1 MDNRITIKVNGD
13 IILTQNTNGLTF
25 GTDALLLS
33 AFTKRNKYS
42 ISNKI
47 AADLGSGTGIM
58 PLLCAKSGKFS
69 KIYAVEIQSEFAKLI
84 EENAKQNNLDDKII
98 PILSDIRDLKSTTL
112 GCEVDVVF
120 SNPPYM
126 KESAGKRNIHDEK
139 YIARHEVCGDIGDFC
154 ACASRI
160 LKHGGKFLC
169 VWRPDRL
176 EDLLYSMREHK
187 LEPKLMTFVHSD
199 TNSEPSMVL
208 VCSVKGGKSAIK
220 VTEPLIMHDSCT
232 TDSKSR
238 PLSQKAQKIYDTLN
252 FEYNER

>member
-69 KIYAVEIQSEFAKLI
+69 KIYAVEIQPEFANLI
-84 EENAKQNNLDDKII
+84 KENSIQNGLEDKII
-98 PILSDIRDLKSTTL
+98 PVLSDIRELKATNIN
-112 GCEVDVVF
+112 GEIDVVF

-154 ACASRI
+154 ACATRL

-176 EDLLYSMREHK
+176 EDLLCSMRENK
-187 LEPKLMTFVHSD
+187 LEPKLAVFVHAHPKA
-199 TNSEPSMVL
+199 EPSMVL
-208 VCSVKGGKSAIK
+208 IEAIKGGASGMRI
-220 VTEPLIMHDSCT
+220 
-232 TDSKSR
+232 SR
-238 PLSQKAQKIYDTLN
+238 PLFLSDSLEDNINNIPSDDAKTIYESSS
-252 FEYNER
+252 FEHFLQN

>member
-13 IILTQNTNGLTF
+13 ILLTENANGLTF

-42 ISNKI
+42 VANKI
-47 AADLGSGTGIM
+47 AADLGSGTGII
-58 PLLCAKSGKFS
+58 PILCASSGKFS
-69 KIYAVEIQSEFAKLI
+69 KIYAVEIQPEFAELI
-84 EENAKQNNLDDKII
+84 KINAEQNNFQDKII
-98 PILSDIRDLKSTTL
+98 PYLSDIRELKSVSI
-112 GCEVDVVF
+112 GGEVDIVF

-154 ACASRI
+154 AAANRI

-176 EDLLYSMREHK
+176 VDLLCSMRENK
-187 LEPKLMTFVHSD
+187 LEPKLAVFVHAHPKA
-199 TNSEPSMVL
+199 EPSMVL
-208 VCSVKGGKSAIK
+208 IEAIKGGASGMRI
-220 VTEPLIMHDSCT
+220 
-232 TDSKSR
+232 SR
-238 PLSQKAQKIYDTLN
+238 PLFLSDSLDDTVNNIPSLDAKTIYESSS
-252 FEYNER
+252 FEHFLSN

>member
-13 IILTQNTNGLTF
+13 ITLSQNKNGLTF

-33 AFTKRNKYS
+33 AFTKRNKFS

-84 EENAKQNNLDDKII
+84 EENAKQNNLGDKII

-187 LEPKLMTFVHSD
+187 LEPKLMVFVHAHPKA
-199 TNSEPSMVL
+199 EPSMVL
-208 VCSVKGGKSAIK
+208 VETIKGGASGMRI
-220 VTEPLIMHDSCT
+220 
-232 TDSKSR
+232 SR
-238 PLSQKAQKIYDTLN
+238 PLFLSDSLEDNINNVPSIDAKTIYDSSS
-252 FEYNER
+252 FEHFLQN

>member
-1 MDNRITIKVNGD
+1 MDNRITVKVNGD
-13 IILTQNTNGLTF
+13 IILTENANGLTF

-42 ISNKI
+42 IASKI
-47 AADLGSGTGIM
+47 AADLGSGTGII

-69 KIYAVEIQSEFAKLI
+69 KIYAVEIQPEFAEIIKI
-84 EENAKQNNLDDKII
+84 NAEQNNLDGKII
-98 PILSDIRDLKSTTL
+98 PVLSDIRELKSASL
-112 GCEVDVVF
+112 GGEVDVVF

-154 ACASRI
+154 ACATRI

-176 EDLLYSMREHK
+176 EDLLCSMRDNK
-187 LEPKLMTFVHSD
+187 LEPKLAVFVHAHPKA
-199 TNSEPSMVL
+199 EPSMVL
-208 VCSVKGGKSAIK
+208 IEARKGGKCDAK
-220 VTEPLIMHDSCT
+220 LTAPLIIYSDREHKKY
-232 TDSKSR
+232 TD
-238 PLSQKAQKIYDTLN
+238 DM
-252 FEYNER
+252 EYIMNCGSFPDKFYKK